1 MLWRIP
7 EKFHAVDAH
16 THLNMMPGKDYSALR
31 TEAALAMLSD
41 GDRLGIEKFC
51 ISLPYM
57 TPQVTPGEFRKGND
71 IIFEALKLSPRY
83 TGFCFIDPAFIKES
97 CDEIRR
103 CVRDGGMAGIK
114 LYHQFRIDDPVFD
127 PIFKLC
133 EKLDCPVLMHAVKG
147 PKPETLSNA
156 EHFLTACARF
166 PGVRFL
172 QGHIGG
178 GGDWE
183 WTLRVLENSTPNH
196 YIDTSGSVIDPGMI
210 KRTVEVMGPDR
221 VLFATDM
228 FIPEGVGKLLA
239 AGFDDETMKKIC
251 SENAAKLLA
260 GRLR

>member
-1 MLWRIP
+1 MIWSIP

-16 THLNMMPGKDYSALR
+16 THLNMMPGKDYNALR
-31 TEAALAMLSD
+31 TEAALAMLAD

-51 ISLPYM
+51 ISLPYI
-57 TPQVTPGEFRKGND
+57 TPRVTPEEFRRGND
-71 IIFEALKLSPRY
+71 IVFDALKLSPRY
-83 TGFCFIDPAFIKES
+83 TGFCFIDPAFMKES

-103 CVRDGGMAGIK
+103 CVRDGGMAGVK
-114 LYHQFRIDDPVFD
+114 LYHQFRIDDPVFE
-127 PIFKLC
+127 PVFKLC
-133 EKLDCPVLMHAVKG
+133 EELDCPVLMHAVKG
-147 PKPETLSNA
+147 EHPKNLSNA
-156 EHFLTACARF
+156 SHFLTACRRF

-183 WTLRVLENSTPNH
+183 WTLRVLEKSTPNH

-210 KRTVEVMGPDR
+210 RRTVEVMGSDR

-239 AGFDDETMKKIC
+239 ADLDDETMKKVC
-251 SENAAKLLA
+251 CENVKKLLA

>member
-1 MLWRIP
+1 MILSIP
-7 EKFHAVDAH
+7 EKFHAVDVH
-16 THLNMMPGKDYSALR
+16 THINITSSKNYTSLR
-31 TEAALAMLSD
+31 KEEAAAMLAD

-57 TPQVTPGEFRKGND
+57 TPSVTPEQFRCAND
-71 IIFEALKLSPRY
+71 IILDAMKFSPRY
-83 TGFCFIDPAFIKES
+83 TGFCFIDPGYTKEA
-97 CDEIRR
+97 CDEILR
-103 CVRDGGMAGIK
+103 CIRDGEMAGVK
-114 LYHQFRIDDPVFD
+114 LYHQYRIDDPVFD

-133 EKLDCPVLMHAVKG
+133 EKLNCPVLMHAVKG
-147 PKPETLSNA
+147 STPATLSNA
-156 EHFLTACARF
+156 EHFLTACQRF

-183 WTLRVLENSTPNH
+183 WTLRILEKSSSNH

-210 KRTVEVMGPDR
+210 KKTVEVMGDDR

-239 AGFDDETMKKIC
+239 AGLNDETMKKVC
-251 SENAAKLLA
+251 SENAKKLLA

>member
-1 MLWRIP
+1 MEWKIP
-7 EKFHAVDAH
+7 QKYHAVDAH
-16 THLNMMPGKDYSALR
+16 THLNLMAGRDYSALR
-31 TEAALAMLSD
+31 RDEAIAMLAD

-57 TPQVTPGEFRKGND
+57 TPTVTPEQFRKGND
-71 IIFEALKLSPRY
+71 IIFDALALSDRY
-83 TGFCFIDPAFIKES
+83 TGFCFIDPGYTKEA

-114 LYHQFRIDDPVFD
+114 LYHQYRIDDPIFD

-133 EKLDCPVLMHAVKG
+133 ESLDCPVLMHAVKG
-147 PKPETLSNA
+147 TQPATLSNA
-156 EHFLTACARF
+156 EHFITACSRF

-183 WTLRVLENSTPNH
+183 WTLRVLENSLPNH

-210 KRTVEVMGPDR
+210 KQTIDVMGSDR

-239 AGFDDETMKKIC
+239 AGLDEKTMEKVCCKNV
-251 SENAAKLLA
+251 EKFLA

>member
-1 MLWRIP
+1 MIWSIP

-16 THLNMMPGKDYSALR
+16 THVNMMPGKNYNSLR
-31 TEAALAMLSD
+31 EAAALAMLAE
-41 GDRLGIEKFC
+41 GDKLGIEKFC

-57 TPQVTPGEFRKGND
+57 TEKVTPEEFRKGND
-71 IIFEALKLSPRY
+71 IIFDAMNLSDRF
-83 TGFCFIDPAFIKES
+83 TGFCFIDPGYTKEA

-114 LYHQFRIDDPVFD
+114 LYHQYRIDDPVFD
-127 PIFKLC
+127 PVFKLC
-133 EKLDCPVLMHAVKG
+133 ESLDCPVLMHAVKG
-147 PKPETLSNA
+147 THPVNLSNA
-156 EHFLTACARF
+156 EHFITACSRF

-183 WTLRVLENSTPNH
+183 WTLRVLENSLPNH

-210 KRTVEVMGPDR
+210 RKTVEVMGSDR

-239 AGFDDETMKKIC
+239 AGLDEETMHKVCNGNVK
-251 SENAAKLLA
+251 KLLA
-260 GRLR
+260 GRLK